1 MLKNK
6 ILLTLIIVL
15 LFTFSL
21 NAQDIVYQIPIEG
34 NIDQAMFSFFERSFN
49 QAENNNADIIIVKID
64 TYGGFVDSAIKIKDI
79 ILNSNIKTIT
89 FVSNRAWSAGA
100 LIALS
105 GEEMIMQKGSSIGAA
120 ETRPNE
126 EKYISA
132 LRKEFKATAEAR
144 NKNPEL
150 AAAMVDVDIEI
161 EGIIDQGKLLTLTA
175 EEAVVNNISD
185 KMVNDIEELYQ
196 YLGIN
201 NNQVNI
207 QELSASERFAKVVT
221 NPYISTFLLI
231 IGFSALIFELLVPG
245 FGFGGTIG
253 LISLGMFFSGYVIN
267 GIASWGIILLFLVGL
282 LLILLEVFVVPGF
295 GITGIGGI
303 ASILISLYFLFP
315 TPQIAINIIATT
327 LIATIVA
334 TYFIAK
340 YFESSKVWS
349 KISLGTSQTKDVGY
363 VASVG
368 NVEIIGKTGVSVTP
382 LRPAGIANID
392 GRRVDVVSEGGFIDK
407 DIKIKVIDVKGSKVL
422 VQPDKEGE
430 N

>member
-6 ILLTLIIVL
+6 ILLILIILL
-15 LFTFSL
+15 LFTFNL

-34 NIDQAMFSFFERSFN
+34 AIDQAMFSFFQRGFN
-49 QAENNNADIIIVKID
+49 QAEENNADIIIIKID
-64 TYGGFVDSAIKIKDI
+64 TYGGYVDPAIKIKDI
-79 ILNSNIKTIT
+79 ILNSDTKTVT

-100 LIALS
+100 LIAIS
-105 GEEMIMQKGSSIGAA
+105 GEQMIMQRGSSIGAA

-132 LRKEFKATAEAR
+132 LRKEFKSTAEAR

-161 EGIIDQGKLLTLTA
+161 EGIIEKEKLLTLTA
-175 EEAVVNNISD
+175 EEAVDNNISD
-185 KMVNDIEELYQ
+185 YMVDNTEGLYQ
-196 YLGIN
+196 YLNISG
-201 NNQVNI
+201 NQVNA
-207 QELSASERFAKVVT
+207 LKLTASERFAKVVT

-231 IGFSALIFELLVPG
+231 VGFSALIFELLVPG

-303 ASILISLYFLFP
+303 VSILISLYFLFP

-340 YFESSKVWS
+340 YFESSKLWS
-349 KISLGTSQTKDVGY
+349 KISLGTSQTKEVGY
-363 VASVG
+363 VASIG
-368 NVEIIGKTGVSVTP
+368 NKKVIGKKGITVTP
-382 LRPAGIANID
+382 LRPAGIAEIE
-392 GRRVDVVSEGGFIDK
+392 GKRVDVVSEGGFIDK
-407 DIKIKVIDVKGSKVL
+407 EEKIKVIDVRGSKVL
-422 VQPDKEGE
+422 VQPYKEGE